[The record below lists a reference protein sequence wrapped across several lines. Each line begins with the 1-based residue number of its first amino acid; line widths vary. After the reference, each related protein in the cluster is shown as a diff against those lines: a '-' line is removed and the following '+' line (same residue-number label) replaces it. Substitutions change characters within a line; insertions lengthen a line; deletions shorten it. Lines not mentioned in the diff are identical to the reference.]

1 MINQFYNFE
10 QAPIK
15 KCYEMK
21 KYLLLF
27 FAFLFSYL
35 LTFAGKPD
43 GKTDVLRYEFIIRIN
58 DSTDIIFVE
67 ALSEVRFNTTSGYV
81 EFDFRNSDSPGKGM
95 KVQNVNIG
103 GNSAKWIHAGNK
115 LKIFAEKSF
124 VAGSVAELK
133 VVYSGIPADGLII
146 SKNKYGARTFFS
158 DHWPDRA
165 SYYLPVTDH
174 PSDKA
179 KVDFIIIAPFHYRVV
194 ASGRLIEE
202 SNVDSYNRLTHWHEE
217 VPLPVKV
224 MAFGAA
230 PFATRLAGFAGNIP
244 VWSWVFPENR
254 NEGFNDYS
262 VAVKAV
268 EFYQKLIGPYP
279 YEKLANVQSK
289 TIFGGLENASC
300 IFYSENSVTGKG
312 RAEGL
317 IAHETAHQWFGN
329 SVTEKEWS
337 HIWLSEGFA
346 TYLTAVYMEMNYGR
360 ERLETEMRQARER
373 VLRYYD
379 KNPAPVIDTSVT
391 NLMSLL
397 NANSYQ
403 KGSWVLHM
411 LRREVG
417 EENFWKGMRLYFERF
432 RDSIAETNDFMNVM
446 QEVSGR
452 NLKQFFHQWL
462 EVPGQ
467 PEIKISKQSSSR
479 GVTDILIEQKQAY
492 PFSFSIDLLIKT
504 GGQEKIETVR
514 VSERKTVISIKAG
527 DIAEIV
533 PDPHTWLLF
542 REARN

>member
-1 MINQFYNFE
+1 
-10 QAPIK
+10 
-15 KCYEMK
+15 
-21 KYLLLF
+21 
-27 FAFLFSYL
+27 
-35 LTFAGKPD
+35 
-43 GKTDVLRYEFIIRIN
+43 
-58 DSTDIIFVE
+58 
-67 ALSEVRFNTTSGYV
+67 
-81 EFDFRNSDSPGKGM
+81 
-95 KVQNVNIG
+95 
-103 GNSAKWIHAGNK
+103 
-115 LKIFAEKSF
+115 
-124 VAGSVAELK
+124 
-133 VVYSGIPADGLII
+133 
-146 SKNKYGARTFFS
+146 
-158 DHWPDRA
+158 
-165 SYYLPVTDH
+165 
-174 PSDKA
+174 
-179 KVDFIIIAPFHYRVV
+179 
-194 ASGRLIEE
+194 
-202 SNVDSYNRLTHWHEE
+202 RLTHWHEE

-379 KNPAPVIDTSVT
+379 KNPAPVIDTSVI
-391 NLMSLL
+391 NLMNLL

-452 NLKQFFHQWL
+452 NLQQFFHQWL

-467 PEIKISKQSSSR
+467 PEIKISKQSSAKD
-479 GVTDILIEQKQAY
+479 VIDIIIEQKQAY
-492 PFSFSIDLLIKT
+492 PFSFSIDLLVKS
-504 GGQEKIETVR
+504 GGQERTETVR
-514 VSERKTVISIKAG
+514 VSERKTVISIKAE
-527 DIAEIV
+527 DIEEIV

-542 REARN
+542 REVRN